1 MVSSTKSLNH
11 QLLFLSFVMTN
22 SKSVK
27 SLGVKDVF
35 CISAGAMISS
45 GVLILPSFAYAKT
58 GPSMIFAYFIAGLGM
73 IPAMFSQCEFASSMP
88 KSGLSY
94 FSVAR
99 CLGTFPGVLAGF
111 ISWLC
116 ITFKAAFALVGL
128 GTLFYEFFPGL
139 PRGLAIR
146 LIGLTF
152 AIIFTV
158 LNLATVKGTGS
169 LQGFLVSGLIL
180 VLVAYVFRGTADIE
194 IQNFSPFFANGFL
207 EFIGTAGM
215 VFVSFGGLT
224 KVVDISEEIDKP
236 TVNIP
241 KGMFTSFLVVNFLYV
256 ALMYVTVGVIPG
268 DELANSVRPIALGAS
283 KMIGAAGEIIIDVAA
298 FLAFATTANAGILAA
313 ARSPLA
319 MARDGLLPSFLAKT
333 NAKGIPVSSVIL
345 TFLIAIVTLMLE
357 IDELAK
363 MASALFLISFI
374 LINLSVIVI
383 RRSKFPI
390 YTPSVKVP
398 LFPYLNIFG
407 IVLYTVLLL
416 DMGKLTLMLVGV
428 FMILTGLYY
437 VFFARKSSTIQSI
450 MSFNKEQKRLR
461 EEKNN
466 SDLAPRRSAFEDELV
481 SIVRHRDNIKPD
493 LIDAAFEEAIVL
505 DFPEA
510 VSCEKVFDDIA
521 NKVAELCQCEPQV
534 ILDKLI
540 EKDSLGC
547 PLINTS
553 VALFDLKFDVE
564 DLARMVLVRSKDGI
578 VFVEEG
584 STVIVNCLMV
594 ILRSGSNWSFDM
606 KSVASLSIIV
616 NNAEFIDRWNSAKN
630 ISQLRD
636 LLLVSRRFRFE

>member
-1 MVSSTKSLNH
+1 MAGG
-11 QLLFLSFVMTN
+11 
-22 SKSVK
+22 SKQ
-27 SLGVKDVF
+27 SLGVFDVF
-35 CISAGAMISS
+35 CLSAGAMISS
-45 GVLILPSFAYAKT
+45 GILILPSFAYAKT
-58 GPSMIFAYFIAGLGM
+58 GPSMMLAYLLAGIGF

-152 AIIFTV
+152 AIIFTI

-169 LQGFLVSGLIL
+169 LQGFLVSGLLL
-180 VLVAYVFRGTADIE
+180 VLFAYVFRGTADIE

-224 KVVDISEEIDKP
+224 KVVDVSEEVSKP

-241 KGMFTSFLVVNFLYV
+241 KGMFTSFFIVNFLYV

-333 NAKGIPVSSVIL
+333 NAKGIPVSSVLL
-345 TFLIAIVTLMLE
+345 TAVVALITLMLE

-416 DMGKLTLMLVGV
+416 DMGKLTLMLVGG
-428 FMILTGLYY
+428 FLLLTSLYY
-437 VFFARKSSTIQSI
+437 LFFARKTSTIVSL
-450 MSFNKEQKRLR
+450 MAFNKELKLR
-461 EEKNN
+461 KAEKGAEQVNH
-466 SDLAPRRSAFEDELV
+466 PRSAFEDELV

-493 LIDAAFEEAIVL
+493 LIDAAFEEALIL
-505 DFPEA
+505 DFDEA

-521 NKVAELCQCEPQV
+521 NKVAESCQCEPQV

-553 VALFDLKFDVE
+553 VALFDLRFEVE
-564 DLARMVLVRSKDGI
+564 GLARMVLVRSKDGI

-606 KSVASLSIIV
+606 KSVGALAVIANSP
-616 NNAEFIDRWNSAKN
+616 EFIDRWNCAKN

-636 LLLVSRRFRFE
+636 LLLVSRRFRFD